1 MMHKSRDFPGSS
13 GLTVCWMGPF
23 CWVLLRNAMPF
34 VGVWGLLVKHVL
46 KTPRDVFYGFPLIN
60 PRQPR
65 FLEGVEINGVFLS
78 AKEIYSF
85 ILESE
90 GKKKKAQTKHNKK
103 TLFAPNKTHPHGLL
117 HEATTMSPSH
127 EVMGRS
133 L

>member
-1 MMHKSRDFPGSS
+1 MMHKSRDYPGSSS

-23 CWVLLRNAMPF
+23 CWVLLRNVMPF

-78 AKEIYSF
+78 AKEIYSS

-90 GKKKKAQTKHNKK
+90 GKKKKST
-103 TLFAPNKTHPHGLL
+103 NKTQ
-117 HEATTMSPSH
+117 
-127 EVMGRS
+127 
-133 L
+133 